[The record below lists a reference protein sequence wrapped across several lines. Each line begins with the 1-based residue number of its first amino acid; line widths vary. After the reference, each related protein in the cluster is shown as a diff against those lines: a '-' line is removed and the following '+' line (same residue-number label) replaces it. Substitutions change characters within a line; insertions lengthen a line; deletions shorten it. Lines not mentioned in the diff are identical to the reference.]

1 MNVKVTRHN
10 KRLDEH
16 RLKSNLQQQSNNL
29 SANTNYWCKKDHF
42 QQSVLSRH
50 VKVCYRGMSKCV
62 IAACQSVLSQH
73 VKSPIFIPVVEL
85 DKNAPKQKTN

>member
-1 MNVKVTRHN
+1 MTVKVTRHN

-16 RLKSNLQQQSNNL
+16 RLKSNLQQQTTICLQTKTIGAAS
-29 SANTNYWCKKDHF
+29 TRYQVYWCKKDHF
-42 QQSVLSRH
+42 Q
-50 VKVCYRGMSKCV
+50 
-62 IAACQSVLSQH
+62 QSVLSQH